1 MKGIGYISP
10 TLESMIE
17 NAKLKASHAM
27 APGILEV
34 GNVNLIDRPQL
45 PQPDKSYQTA
55 YTMTA
60 DIDKGRTVLLPTVI
74 EGKQY
79 TPKEAFEHFKKTGE
93 HMGIFENRK
102 SADAFDKQLH
112 EDLGWTGSKNQWSD
126 NSDSEEE
133 FG

>member
-1 MKGIGYISP
+1 MDIGNISP
-10 TLESMIE
+10 KLKSMIE

-45 PQPDKSYQTA
+45 PKPDKGYQTA

-60 DIDKGRTVLLPTVI
+60 GIEDGKIALLPTVI

-93 HMGIFENRK
+93 HMGIFSSREH
-102 SADAFDKQLH
+102 ADAFDKQLH
-112 EDLGWTGSKNQWSD
+112 EDLGWLGSKNKWSD
-126 NSDSEEE
+126 NTEAQGDD
-133 FG
+133 